1 MKALLIDVDGV
12 VDEVEVA
19 DRAGIE
25 AVIGCR
31 AAPMPLGAVAR
42 HLTAASP
49 HRRLAVWADD
59 CGVLGELS
67 YRPNLL
73 AAGILDAL
81 DLAPPKVLRGPVVFT
96 ESTDD
101 AHLAPL
107 RDDLA
112 DLLTGTARRWTLD
125 HLERLTAVARTRQL
139 SAVMYRESVEILDTT
154 DLEDVVSLR
163 TVASAGGVVAAD
175 RTLDG
180 IGYERTGP
188 WQSAEILLEDP
199 DIEALQAPIRKK

>member
-19 DRAGIE
+19 VRAGVE

-31 AAPMPLGAVAR
+31 AAPMPLGAAGR
-42 HLTAASP
+42 HLEETAP
-49 HRRLAVWADD
+49 HRRLAVWAED

-67 YRPNLL
+67 YRPNIL

-81 DLAPPKVLRGPVVFT
+81 DLVPPKVLRGPVLFT

-101 AHLAPL
+101 APLAPL
-107 RDDLA
+107 GDDLV

-125 HLERLTAVARTRQL
+125 HLERLTAVARTRRL
-139 SAVMYRESVEILDTT
+139 TTVMYRDSVEILDTT

-175 RTLDG
+175 RALDG
-180 IGYERTGP
+180 LGYERTGP
-188 WQSAEILLEDP
+188 WESAEILLEDP